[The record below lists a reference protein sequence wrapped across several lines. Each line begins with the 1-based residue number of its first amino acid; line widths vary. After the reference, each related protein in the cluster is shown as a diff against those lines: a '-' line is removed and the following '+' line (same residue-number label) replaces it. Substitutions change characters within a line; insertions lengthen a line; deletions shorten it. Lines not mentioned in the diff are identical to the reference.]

1 MEDTMCTGHLC
12 QICKKLEAMLSA
24 LPRDHAR
31 PPVEICASCYK
42 QEDGNARGESKP
54 RPIVTS
60 IEALD
65 FFRALAFIQ
74 DSDQNRLTR
83 NNDHVCSRPGC
94 DGIFDGA
101 VIIVD
106 DESLGVADGEY
117 EICPLCETAAKY
129 AASKWNGFST
139 RNDKALAA
147 LAQAN
152 REAAAQI
159 VAQLS
164 GATSATR
171 KSPQPAPTSMGL
183 ALVRAQAAA
192 G

>member
-1 MEDTMCTGHLC
+1 MCTGHLC

-24 LPRDHAR
+24 LPRDLAR

-42 QEDGNARGESKP
+42 QEDGNAKSESKP

-65 FFRALAFIQ
+65 FFRALSFIRG
-74 DSDQNRLTR
+74 SDQNRLTR
-83 NNDHVCSRPGC
+83 YDDHVCSRPGC
-94 DGIFDGA
+94 GGISDQV

-106 DESLGVADGEY
+106 DEELGIDDGDY

-139 RNDKALAA
+139 RNDKKLAA

-164 GATSATR
+164 GAKSAAR

-192 G
+192 AG